1 MWNPDYMSMQPYQPN
16 SIEQQKQ
23 QVRKDARTTA
33 IALGV
38 TAVSLPIA
46 LFASS
51 FFTVVAIL
59 AAIVAIYNGNKVRKA
74 ISGKPDQKRELY

>member
-1 MWNPDYMSMQPYQPN
+1 MSMQPYQPN

-38 TAVSLPIA
+38 MVG
-46 LFASS
+46 S
-51 FFTVVAIL
+51 FLVAGFLAETVIVVTVL

-74 ISGKPDQKRELY
+74 ISGKPPKRELY

>member
-1 MWNPDYMSMQPYQPN
+1 MSMQPYQPN

-38 TAVSLPIA
+38 TAVALPIA

-59 AAIVAIYNGNKVRKA
+59 AGIVAIYNGNKVRKA
-74 ISGKPDQKRELY
+74 ISGKPPTRGELR

>member
-1 MWNPDYMSMQPYQPN
+1 MSMQPYQPN
-16 SIEQQKQ
+16 SIEAQKQ

-38 TAVSLPIA
+38 TVVSLPIA

-51 FFTVVAIL
+51 FFTLVAIIAGIL
-59 AAIVAIYNGNKVRKA
+59 TIYHGNKVRKA

>member
-1 MWNPDYMSMQPYQPN
+1 MSMQPYQPN

-38 TAVSLPIA
+38 TVVSLPIA

>member
-1 MWNPDYMSMQPYQPN
+1 MSMQPYQPN

-74 ISGKPDQKRELY
+74 ISGKSGQKRELY

>member
-1 MWNPDYMSMQPYQPN
+1 MSMQPYQPN

-38 TAVSLPIA
+38 TAVSVPIA

>member
-1 MWNPDYMSMQPYQPN
+1 MSMQPYQPN

-38 TAVSLPIA
+38 TVVSLPIA

-74 ISGKPDQKRELY
+74 ISGKNDQKRELY

>member
-1 MWNPDYMSMQPYQPN
+1 
-16 SIEQQKQ
+16 
-23 QVRKDARTTA
+23 
-33 IALGV
+33 V

-46 LFASS
+46 LFAAEAMI
-51 FFTVVAIL
+51 VVVIV

>member
-1 MWNPDYMSMQPYQPN
+1 MSMQPYQHN

-74 ISGKPDQKRELY
+74 ISGKPNQNRELY

>member
-1 MWNPDYMSMQPYQPN
+1 MSMQPYQSN
-16 SIEQQKQ
+16 SIEVQKQ

-38 TAVSLPIA
+38 TVVALPIA

-59 AAIVAIYNGNKVRKA
+59 AGIVAIYKGNQVRQA
-74 ISGKPDQKRELY
+74 ISGKPKNRELR

>member
-1 MWNPDYMSMQPYQPN
+1 MQPYQPN

-38 TAVSLPIA
+38 TVVSLPIG

-51 FFTVVAIL
+51 FFMVVAIL
-59 AAIVAIYNGNKVRKA
+59 AGIATVYYGLKVRKS
-74 ISGKPDQKRELY
+74 ISGKPDQRELY

>member
-1 MWNPDYMSMQPYQPN
+1 MQPYQPN
-16 SIEQQKQ
+16 PIEARKQ
-23 QVRKDARTTA
+23 QVRKDSRNTA

-38 TAVSLPIA
+38 TVVSLPVG

-59 AAIVAIYNGNKVRKA
+59 AGMLVSCVAVVVAKSAR
-74 ISGKPDQKRELY
+74 REPAPAAEPAAVAA

>member
-1 MWNPDYMSMQPYQPN
+1 MSMQPYQPN
-16 SIEQQKQ
+16 SIEQQKM

-38 TAVSLPIA
+38 TVVSLPIA

>member
-1 MWNPDYMSMQPYQPN
+1 MWNPDGMSMQPYQPN
-16 SIEQQKQ
+16 SIEVQKQ

-38 TAVSLPIA
+38 TVVALPIA

-59 AAIVAIYNGNKVRKA
+59 AGIVAIYKGNQVRQA
-74 ISGKPDQKRELY
+74 ISGKPKKRELY